1 MLDSRVRVSRV
12 IEVVADGGGDEDGLV
27 HLGEGAAAAV
37 ARGQLGAAAEDGE
50 HHLGDAEAVPE
61 VVERV
66 RGVPRLHGDLR
77 TENS

>member
-1 MLDSRVRVSRV
+1 MLDSRVGVSRV

-27 HLGEGAAAAV
+27 HLGEGAAAV

>member
-1 MLDSRVRVSRV
+1 MLDSRVGVPRV

-27 HLGEGAAAAV
+27 HLGEGAAAA
-37 ARGQLGAAAEDGE
+37 RSQLGAAAEDGE

-66 RGVPRLHGDLR
+66 RGVPRLHGGLK